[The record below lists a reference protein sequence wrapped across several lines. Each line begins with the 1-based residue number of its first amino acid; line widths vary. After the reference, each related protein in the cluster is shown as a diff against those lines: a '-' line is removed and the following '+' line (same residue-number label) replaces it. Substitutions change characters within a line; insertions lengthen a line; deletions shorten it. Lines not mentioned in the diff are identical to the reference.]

1 MHNKCNTEGG
11 LDFRCTLCNDMSTI
25 FQLYHGGQL
34 FYWWRK
40 SEDPEITTDLSQVT
54 DKMFHIM
61 LYQVHLAMNGVR
73 TRNFSFGFF
82 DMHCGSLSIV
92 KDCKAI
98 SVLNF
103 ELYFSAFV
111 YHCLMDI
118 YSTSQY
124 SHLFCIK
131 YIMLCYLVTGEFTYF
146 FAVST

>member
-1 MHNKCNTEGG
+1 
-11 LDFRCTLCNDMSTI
+11 
-25 FQLYHGGQL
+25 
-34 FYWWRK
+34 
-40 SEDPEITTDLSQVT
+40 
-54 DKMFHIM
+54 M

-73 TRNFSFGFF
+73 TRNFSFGSF

-124 SHLFCIK
+124 SHLFCIN
-131 YIMLCYLVTGEFTYF
+131 YIMLFYLATGEFTF
-146 FAVST
+146 FSPYQLDQRPAALGLGIGHKDKQ